1 MVNTVKTGI
10 FEKMRRS
17 KEESENIKKKI
28 CEMKQAGIASRNISQ
43 EIGISVPYV
52 DRILKEMTLET
63 KDSKSLDIPALDP
76 TKPLGPQYE
85 AIGAAILV
93 EAARKGE
100 ISTKQI
106 QASSQ
111 LVRMGQREKTPPP
124 AERKLEIIL
133 DEIDVLEDDKYHKIN
148 VYNYEV
154 KP

>member
-1 MVNTVKTGI
+1 
-10 FEKMRRS
+10 MRRT
-17 KEESENIKKKI
+17 KEESEAIKKKI
-28 CEMKQAGIASRNISQ
+28 CEMKQAGIDSRNISQ
-43 EIGISVPYV
+43 ELSISVPYV
-52 DRILKEMTLET
+52 DRVYKEIIPET
-63 KDSKSLDIPALDP
+63 KDTSPLDIPALDP

-111 LVRMGQREKTPPP
+111 LVRMGQREKAPPP

-133 DEIDVLEDDKYHKIN
+133 DEIDVLEDDNYHKIN